1 MIIMKNSSATATHK
15 EPSHKTLTYWNP
27 SPLTQRRIDI
37 FLNHKRAKWSLW
49 LFSLMLIFSLC
60 SPIIANDK
68 PLIIQYKSKFFLPVL
83 KAYPE
88 TTFGGDFETATDYTD
103 PHVIALIE
111 KNGWLIWPLIPYHYT
126 THIRNLT
133 TPAPSPPSANNWLG
147 TDDQARDVLARTL
160 YGLRVSLLFAIGL
173 TFSSSLIG
181 ITIGAIQG
189 YFGGITDLIGQRFLE
204 LWSGLPT
211 VYLLIIISS
220 MITPNAT
227 WLLFIMLLFSWTRLV
242 DLVRA
247 ECLKVR
253 NLEYIKAAR
262 ALGVSHIEII
272 QRHLLPNAM
281 VATIAYMPFV
291 LAGAIS
297 TLTALDFLG
306 LGLPPGSASLGELV
320 LQGKNNLHAPWLGL
334 TAFMTL
340 SSILTLMVFIGE
352 GVRDAFDPRVKA
364 SK

>member
-1 MIIMKNSSATATHK
+1 MKHSSAIVTQAK
-15 EPSHKTLTYWNP
+15 PSDQPLAYWNP

-37 FLNHKRAKWSLW
+37 FLNNKRAKWSLW
-49 LFSLMLIFSLC
+49 LFALMLTLSLC

-68 PLIIQYKSKFFLPVL
+68 PLVIQYKQSFFFPVFN
-83 KAYPE
+83 AYPE
-88 TTFGGDFETATDYTD
+88 TTFGGDFETTTDYTD
-103 PHVIALIE
+103 PYIIALIE

-133 TPAPSPPSANNWLG
+133 SPAPSSPSSSHWLG

-173 TFSSSLIG
+173 TFGSSLIG
-181 ITIGAIQG
+181 ITIGAFQG
-189 YFGGITDLIGQRFLE
+189 YFGGTIDLIGQRFLE

-220 MITPNAT
+220 IITPNTA

-253 NLEYIKAAR
+253 NLDYIKAAR
-262 ALGVSHIEII
+262 ALGVSHIKII

-281 VATIAYMPFV
+281 VATIAYMPFI

-334 TAFMTL
+334 TAFVTL
-340 SSILTLMVFIGE
+340 SSTLTLMVFIGE
-352 GVRDAFDPRVKA
+352 GARDAFDPRLKV
-364 SK
+364 ST